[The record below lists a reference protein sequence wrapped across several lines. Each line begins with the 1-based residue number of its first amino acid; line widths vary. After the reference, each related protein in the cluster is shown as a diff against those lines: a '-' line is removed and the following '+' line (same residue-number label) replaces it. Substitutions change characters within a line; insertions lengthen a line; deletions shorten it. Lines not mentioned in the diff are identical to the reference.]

1 MSGLRPSIRNRHN
14 SRFREWKKTAIEIL
28 SDPTP
33 DMLAMPR
40 FYDGVIGI
48 QALIRRLAKQVANAA
63 MDAEANRP
71 CSGGAKSRNGYRES
85 SLASVVGTL
94 TLRFPKLHT
103 GSFFPQDLIERC
115 QRVDRA
121 AVAEKYAAG
130 TSTRKVQRAAEK
142 WASPDSRRTKRAP
155 VKVSFT
161 NGPNNRRELSTLV
174 FKN

>member
-1 MSGLRPSIRNRHN
+1 MSGLRPRIRNHHN

-40 FYDGVIGI
+40 FDDGVIDI
-48 QALIRRLAKQVANAA
+48 QELIRRLAEQVANFA
-63 MDAEANRP
+63 MDEEADRP
-71 CSGGAKSRNGYRES
+71 CSGGAISRNGYRES
-85 SLASVVGTL
+85 SLATFVGTL

-103 GSFFPQDLIERC
+103 GSFFPQDAIERY

-121 AVAEKYAAG
+121 PVTAVAEKYATG

-142 WASPDSRRTKRAP
+142 MGVT
-155 VKVSFT
+155 
-161 NGPNNRRELSTLV
+161 
-174 FKN
+174 